1 MVPEQAEKA
10 CVDLK
15 KRLDNLEKA
24 KAKEEENEKIVMDSL
39 KDETKVRHFGLCGL
53 LYVLRWTVLM
63 FCIFT

>member
-1 MVPEQAEKA
+1 M
-10 CVDLK
+10 DLK